1 MEMGMIFQEY
11 KGMALLLSL
20 KFPVY

>member
-1 MEMGMIFQEY
+1 MKMGMIFQEY